1 MLDLRARGNV
11 RGWDSDIRS
20 VVSAVY
26 ADYIG
31 YESDAVEAYNAETN
45 LIPGL
50 LQTHAYAA
58 SVLDLHLPDIG
69 DEERH
74 ERLAIRDKRQ
84 EVFDRP
90 NLLIFWAVVSQS
102 VFRHVIGGP
111 EVMAEQLEH
120 LSSMAKQYPT
130 TVNLYVMPE
139 ESPWH
144 GVVFGSFM
152 ILSFQRRWEPDIV
165 YLDGLTSNRFL
176 EREAE
181 VSEYSRPFRCGP
193 GRLRLPYGA
202 GITRNHRATPQRIPQ
217 GVGMSAQV
225 IQDAS
230 SLGVEWQKSSASS
243 GDGNCVELG
252 AEPGDRRC
260 NSAQQGTQWSGTPLH
275 AFA

>member
-1 MLDLRARGNV
+1 MPAKLNRIETGRVGVSERDLTTLFALYGVEGDGLRAYVLDLRARGNV

-90 NLLIFWAVVSQS
+90 NPLIFWAVVSES

-120 LSSMAKQYPT
+120 LLSMAKQYPT

-181 VSEYSRPFRCGP
+181 VSEYSRLFR
-193 GRLRLPYGA
+193 RLL
-202 GITRNHRATPQRIPQ
+202 
-217 GVGMSAQV
+217 
-225 IQDAS
+225 
-230 SLGVEWQKSSASS
+230 
-243 GDGNCVELG
+243 GDGSRTGPESLEIIEQHLNEYRKG
-252 AEPGDRRC
+252 
-260 NSAQQGTQWSGTPLH
+260 
-275 AFA
+275 